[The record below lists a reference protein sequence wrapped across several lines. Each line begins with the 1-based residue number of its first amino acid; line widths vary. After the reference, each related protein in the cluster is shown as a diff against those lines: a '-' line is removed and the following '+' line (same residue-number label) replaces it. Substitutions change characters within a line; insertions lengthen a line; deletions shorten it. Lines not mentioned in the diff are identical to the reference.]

1 MDRTYIETTIIS
13 TMQKIAQEQGIAPLD
28 LQDETV
34 LLDSGLDSMSFAT
47 VVVTLEEELGE
58 DPFLATDEVF
68 YPTTLRDFMDFYIK
82 YFLEK

>member
-1 MDRTYIETTIIS
+1 MDRDYIETTIIS
-13 TMQKIAQEQGIAPLD
+13 TMQKIAQDQGIAPLD